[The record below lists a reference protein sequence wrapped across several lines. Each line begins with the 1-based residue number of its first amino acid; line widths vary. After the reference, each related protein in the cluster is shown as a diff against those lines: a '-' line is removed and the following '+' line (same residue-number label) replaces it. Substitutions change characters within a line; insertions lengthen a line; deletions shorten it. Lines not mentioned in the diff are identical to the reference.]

1 MSEEKPTLHATGE
14 SLGRPGIYRVIT
26 GEPIIHRKDWRD
38 DSLTL
43 NGLLEFIKVRKDQI
57 LSRNDETHICVDP
70 KSSSITLVEGEHGGM
85 YTDTSILYTPTV
97 TLTGSSAFTQ
107 DRNDV
112 AAIMAGL
119 HRPHELGM
127 KLRELPH
134 LFADEA
140 SWADAVKKLRSLNLK
155 ISKAVKDTSS
165 DETGEREKAIHM
177 VIESGAVAIEWSWE
191 YRIYEGTPLV
201 TVPVRLLYEAD
212 ESMSGIYARVHNPR
226 KVMQERQALEDML
239 NATVSEIRKV
249 LGNAVPIIYRNG
261 GK

>member
-1 MSEEKPTLHATGE
+1 MSEQAPTLHATGE
-14 SLGRPGIYRVIT
+14 SLGRPGKYRVMT

-38 DSLTL
+38 DTLTL
-43 NGLLEFIKVRKDQI
+43 NGLLEFIKVRKEQI
-57 LSRNDETHICVDP
+57 LSRSPETHICVDP
-70 KSSSITLVEGEHGGM
+70 KSSSITFVEGEHGGM
-85 YTDTSILYTPTV
+85 ADQATRYTPTV
-97 TLTGSSAFTQ
+97 VLTGSSTFTQ

-112 AAIMAGL
+112 AAIMSGL

-140 SWADAVKKLRSLNLK
+140 SWADAVKNLRSLTLK

-165 DETGEREKAIHM
+165 DETGEREKAIHL
-177 VIESGAVAIEWSWE
+177 VIENGAVAIEWSWE

-212 ESMSGIYARVHNPR
+212 ESMSGIYVRVHNPR

-239 NATVSEIRKV
+239 NDTVAEIRKV
-249 LGNAVPIIYRNG
+249 LGDAVPIIYRNG